1 MDNNLPYLVNL
12 PPFMFRGVN
21 VNNMGA
27 ISKLFFILKG
37 KILSL
42 IVNKTN
48 NKLFCKLIN
57 LIYKKD
63 GKINFYDGKYIKENK
78 NFQKIYYPN
87 KRILRV
93 VNNYEIQLEKIF
105 NTYCIN
111 SVNLK
116 NGDLVLDCG
125 ANTGELFLSIKK
137 RGIEIDYVGF
147 EPDKEAF
154 TCLVLNTNMTENKH
168 FNLGL
173 SNKNNNKNFY
183 FDSEGGNSSFID
195 FGSDNFE
202 VVETKRLDSLKF
214 DKKIK
219 LLKID
224 AEGYEPEVLEGSI
237 GCLENTEY
245 ISVDFGAERGKKGNT
260 TLVKVNQ
267 LLTENNFQLIELSEY
282 RLVGLYK
289 NSFING

>member
-1 MDNNLPYLVNL
+1 MDNNLPYLINL

-21 VNNMGA
+21 VNNMGTL
-27 ISKLFFILKG
+27 SKLFFILKG
-37 KILSL
+37 KIVSL
-42 IVNKTN
+42 IVNRTREA
-48 NKLFCKLIN
+48 LFCNLLN

-63 GKINFYDGKYIKENK
+63 GKINFNNGVYVKENK
-78 NFQKIYYPN
+78 DFQKIYYPN

-93 VNNYEIQLEKIF
+93 VNNYEIQLKKIF
-105 NTYCIN
+105 DTYCIETID
-111 SVNLK
+111 LQ

-125 ANTGELFLSIKK
+125 ANIGELFLSIKK
-137 RGIEIDYVGF
+137 RGIEIDYIGF

-154 TCLVLNTNMTENKH
+154 SCLEFNTSSTENNH

-173 SNKNNNKNFY
+173 SNNNDKKKFY
-183 FDSEGGNSSFID
+183 FDSEGGNSSFVD
-195 FGSDNFE
+195 FGSHKFE
-202 VVETKRLDSLKF
+202 ILETVRLDSLKF

-224 AEGYEPEVLEGSI
+224 AEGYEPEVLEGALGLI
-237 GCLENTEY
+237 ENIEN
-245 ISVDFGAERGKKGNT
+245 ISVDFGAERGKKGST

-267 LLTENNFQLIELSEY
+267 ILSENNFELVELSEY

-289 NSFING
+289 NSLISG

>member
-48 NKLFCKLIN
+48 KTLFCKLLN

-105 NTYCIN
+105 DTYCIN

-137 RGIEIDYVGF
+137 RGIEIDYIGF

-154 TCLVLNTNMTENKH
+154 SCLILNTNKTENNH

-173 SNKNNNKNFY
+173 SNKNDNKNFY
-183 FDSEGGNSSFID
+183 FDSEGGNSSFVD

-202 VVETKRLDSLKF
+202 VLETKRLDSLKF

-237 GCLENTEY
+237 GCLENIEY
-245 ISVDFGAERGKKGNT
+245 ISVDFGAERGEKGNT

-267 LLTENNFQLIELSEY
+267 ILTENNFQLVELSEY

-289 NSFING
+289 NSFIKG

>member
-21 VNNMGA
+21 VKNMGA

-48 NKLFCKLIN
+48 NKLFCKLLN

-202 VVETKRLDSLKF
+202 VVETKRLDSFKF

>member
-48 NKLFCKLIN
+48 NTLFCKLLN

-105 NTYCIN
+105 DTYCIN

-137 RGIEIDYVGF
+137 RGIEIDYIGF

-154 TCLVLNTNMTENKH
+154 SCLVLNTNMTENNH

-173 SNKNNNKNFY
+173 SNKNDNKNFY
-183 FDSEGGNSSFID
+183 FDSEGGNSSFVD

-202 VVETKRLDSLKF
+202 VLETKRLDSLKF

-237 GCLENTEY
+237 RCLENIEY
-245 ISVDFGAERGKKGNT
+245 ISVDFGAERGEKGNT

-267 LLTENNFQLIELSEY
+267 ILTENNFQLVELSEY

>member
-1 MDNNLPYLVNL
+1 
-12 PPFMFRGVN
+12 MFRGVN
-21 VNNMGA
+21 VKNMGA

-48 NKLFCKLIN
+48 NKLFCKLLN

-116 NGDLVLDCG
+116 NDDLVLDCG

-202 VVETKRLDSLKF
+202 VVETKRLDSFKF

>member
-48 NKLFCKLIN
+48 NTLFCKLLN

-237 GCLENTEY
+237 RCLENIEY
-245 ISVDFGAERGKKGNT
+245 ISVDFGAERGEKGNT

-267 LLTENNFQLIELSEY
+267 ILTENNFQLVELSEY

>member
-1 MDNNLPYLVNL
+1 
-12 PPFMFRGVN
+12 MFRGVN

-48 NKLFCKLIN
+48 NTLFCKLLN

-105 NTYCIN
+105 DTYCIN

-137 RGIEIDYVGF
+137 RGIEIDYIGF

-154 TCLVLNTNMTENKH
+154 SCLVLNTNMTENNH

-173 SNKNNNKNFY
+173 SNKNDNKNFY

-237 GCLENTEY
+237 RCLENIEY
-245 ISVDFGAERGKKGNT
+245 ISVDFGAERGEKGNT

-267 LLTENNFQLIELSEY
+267 ILTENNFQLVELSEY

>member
-48 NKLFCKLIN
+48 NTLFCKLLN

-105 NTYCIN
+105 DTYCIN

-137 RGIEIDYVGF
+137 RGIEIDYIGF

-154 TCLVLNTNMTENKH
+154 SCLVLNTNMTENNH

-173 SNKNNNKNFY
+173 SNKNDNKNFY
-183 FDSEGGNSSFID
+183 FDSEGGNSSFVD

-202 VVETKRLDSLKF
+202 VLETKRLDSLKF

-237 GCLENTEY
+237 GCLENIEY
-245 ISVDFGAERGKKGNT
+245 ISVDFGAERGEKGNT

-267 LLTENNFQLIELSEY
+267 ILTENNFQLVELSEY

>member
-48 NKLFCKLIN
+48 KTLFCKLLN

-105 NTYCIN
+105 DTYCIN

-137 RGIEIDYVGF
+137 RGIEIDYIGF

-154 TCLVLNTNMTENKH
+154 SCLVLNTNMTENNH

-173 SNKNNNKNFY
+173 SNKNDNKNFY
-183 FDSEGGNSSFID
+183 FDSEGGNSSFVD

-202 VVETKRLDSLKF
+202 VLETKRLDSLKF

-237 GCLENTEY
+237 GCLENIEY
-245 ISVDFGAERGKKGNT
+245 ISVDFGAERGEKGNT

-267 LLTENNFQLIELSEY
+267 ILTENNFQLVELSEY